1 VLNFKVDWIQILFIS
16 LGRGVTGPDTY
27 KFHQGGASLVRE
39 QRALQEPIYNDPKI
53 SPLNKGKILAFGSKA
68 ENTTRGT
75 FL

>member
-1 VLNFKVDWIQILFIS
+1 MLNSKVDWIQILFLS
-16 LGRGVTGPDTY
+16 LGRSASVPDTY
-27 KFHQGGASLVRE
+27 EFHQSGASLVRE
-39 QRALQEPIYNDPKI
+39 QRALQQPFYNGPKI

>member
-1 VLNFKVDWIQILFIS
+1 MINSKVDWIQILLIS
-16 LGRGVTGPDTY
+16 LGRGVTVPDMHD
-27 KFHQGGASLVRE
+27 FQQGGASLVRE
-39 QRALQEPIYNDPKI
+39 QRALQEPIYHDPRI